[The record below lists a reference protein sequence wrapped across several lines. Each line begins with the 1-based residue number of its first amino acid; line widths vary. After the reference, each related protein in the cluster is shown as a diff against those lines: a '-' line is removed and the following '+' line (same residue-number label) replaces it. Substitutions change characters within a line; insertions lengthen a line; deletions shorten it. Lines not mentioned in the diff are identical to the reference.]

1 MFFLKTYIILVFV
14 MESSVTGTL
23 VVEAS
28 SIATCWVA
36 TSIVNERTI
45 VWHGLLVGRPVI
57 TLFFTLALFVLEN
70 YKKVIQK
77 N

>member
-1 MFFLKTYIILVFV
+1 

-23 VVEAS
+23 VVVAS
-28 SIATCWVA
+28 SVVTCWVA
-36 TSIVNERTI
+36 SSIVDERTI
-45 VWHGLLVGRPVI
+45 VWHGLLVGRSVI
-57 TLFFTLALFVLEN
+57 TFFFTLALFVLEN